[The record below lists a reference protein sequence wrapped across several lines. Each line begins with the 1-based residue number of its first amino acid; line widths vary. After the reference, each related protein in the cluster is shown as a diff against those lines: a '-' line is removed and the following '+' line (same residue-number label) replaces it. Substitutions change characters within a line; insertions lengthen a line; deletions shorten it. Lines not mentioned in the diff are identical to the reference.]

1 MAISQL
7 HSIWKVQMA
16 NCRHKEIILGTL
28 LCRENLASAPG
39 VELWQVRLVVW
50 CVKVSPSPRKI
61 PRWWTGEGWGQR
73 VGNFL

>member
-28 LCRENLASAPG
+28 LCRANLASAPG

>member
-1 MAISQL
+1 M
-7 HSIWKVQMA
+7 
-16 NCRHKEIILGTL
+16 
-28 LCRENLASAPG
+28 ASAPG
-39 VELWQVRLVVW
+39 VEQVRLVVW

>member
-28 LCRENLASAPG
+28 LCRENLASALG
-39 VELWQVRLVVW
+39 VEQVRLVVW